1 MAGDPNLEFISGFVD
16 QIHDVDPTETNEW
29 IESLDAVV
37 AERGSVRARYLLS
50 KLVERAHQTTL
61 GVPGMIATPYINT
74 IPPEDE
80 PAYPGDETRATW
92 TGSGWRSAAA
102 GSRPIPTPA

>member
-80 PAYPGDETRATW
+80 PAYPGDEVLEKRIRRFLRW
-92 TGSGWRSAAA
+92 NAAVMV
-102 GSRPIPTPA
+102 IK